1 MNTFDVILVVL
12 SRTPLWVWP
21 LIATV
26 LGFGVWNLWTR
37 EIAVRRLVAF
47 PLIMLGL
54 SLSNAIGTAA
64 PPTLAAGMW
73 LAAAAFGAAAGW
85 AMTGPPLAL
94 DPARRRITIAG
105 SALPLLVTIAIIL
118 LRYGF
123 GYAYGRYPELR
134 ADPML
139 ALELIGAAAFLAG
152 ITFGRYGYLGLRAM
166 RAWKVSAA

>member
-1 MNTFDVILVVL
+1 MSSFDFILIVL

-26 LGFGVWNLWTR
+26 LGFGVWNLRTR

-64 PPTLAAGMW
+64 PATLAVGMW
-73 LAAAAFGAAAGW
+73 LAAAVLGAGAGW

-94 DPARRRITIAG
+94 DPVRRRITVAG
-105 SALPLLVTIAIIL
+105 SALPLLVTVAIVL

-123 GYAYGRYPELR
+123 GYTYGRYPELR
-134 ADPML
+134 ADP
-139 ALELIGAAAFLAG
+139 I
-152 ITFGRYGYLGLRAM
+152 LG
-166 RAWKVSAA
+166 SS